1 MTKSA
6 RLGATL
12 LILTTLLLPSVPAGA
27 AVPLRVDRIG
37 GANRF
42 ATAAGVARAW
52 IGDECGFRA
61 ENGVLE
67 EGQSEEECRR
77 ELPISLLLSRADA
90 FADALSAASTTDSP
104 VLLTPPD
111 RLPPE
116 VIELGSRFGVY
127 SAGIFGSE
135 SVISTQVEDEIR
147 ERGYAQEVTR
157 YAGPDRYAT
166 SAVTAGLNARR
177 YSDSYGYDYVPQ
189 IVIATGDTWPDG
201 LAASALARLGTPIL
215 LTRRDQIPQV
225 ARDVIIQYGSSANTT
240 FVLVGGE
247 AAISQSVV
255 DQLGEVSD
263 GAVVR
268 LAGADRSATA
278 RAIADRYFSNPPGPF
293 EEASDNGIILIRPD
307 SFADA
312 IAAPALIHSRKAPI
326 IIPATPTGLGQSNI
340 DWLTENG
347 ARIDSVTTLGD
358 TGVVPDRI
366 VQQALDAI
374 CSTRNCSPDEPE
386 SVDVTAG
393 LELLT
398 ADGDP
403 VDPDSLPYTAEV
415 TDPGTIVEDRRAFH
429 EVLFTSSDGDIDLDI
444 SDGTFSGVVTTDD
457 GQLVVSG
464 PGCGP
469 SHDGTTTQVR
479 CADGSNVVTVYEGA
493 TSAADLTIDT
503 DDYLVGTTPILPG
516 TYTTETPV
524 AWSPAGEDNYG
535 EAVIF
540 RITYTVVGG

>member
-1 MTKSA
+1 M
-6 RLGATL
+6 
-12 LILTTLLLPSVPAGA
+12 
-27 AVPLRVDRIG
+27 
-37 GANRF
+37 
-42 ATAAGVARAW
+42 
-52 IGDECGFRA
+52 
-61 ENGVLE
+61 E

-215 LTRRDQIPQV
+215 LTRRDQIPEV
-225 ARDVIIQYGSSANTT
+225 ARDVITQYGSSANTT

-247 AAISQSVV
+247 AAISQAV
-255 DQLGEVSD
+255 D
-263 GAVVR
+263 R
-268 LAGADRSATA
+268 LSGSDRSATA

-326 IIPATPTGLGQSNI
+326 IIPATQSGLGQSNI
-340 DWLTENG
+340 DWLAENG

-479 CADGSNVVTVYEGA
+479 CADSFILRVFEGA

-503 DDYLVGTTPILPG
+503 DDYLVGPTPILPG
-516 TYTTETPV
+516 TYTTDTPV

-535 EAVIF
+535 EAVVF
-540 RITYTVVGG
+540 RITYTVGG